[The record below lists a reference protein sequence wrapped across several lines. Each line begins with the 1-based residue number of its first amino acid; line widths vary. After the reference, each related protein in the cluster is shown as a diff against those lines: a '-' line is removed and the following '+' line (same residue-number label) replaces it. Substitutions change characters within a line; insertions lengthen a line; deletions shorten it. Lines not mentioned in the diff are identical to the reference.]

1 MWKCYDDGFV
11 TGKYNTSS
19 NVLDIRFNFNYT
31 KYAGRYLKIK
41 LFCDDDL
48 EITHNLL
55 KAC

>member
-1 MWKCYDDGFV
+1 MWKYYDDGFV

-48 EITHNLL
+48 KITHHLL